1 MGRDLQKKK
10 NRSGKQGIKIKPRK
24 KRILNPLGNSI
35 IAKNWNKKETLTQ
48 NYNRLGLVSRL
59 KAPTGGS
66 EISLAQATLLREA
79 ALATTSSLE
88 APRATAAAIRKARA
102 PEPLA
107 ISTIEGA
114 VISETRVERDATGRI
129 IRVIGSTTKPNPLRD
144 QLNQFDEDEEEE
156 EDEDEEEDEEDEEEW
171 GGIDEG
177 VPASTGIV
185 RQLEELAAQ
194 PVIKKPRYQSER
206 EREWI
211 TRLVERHGEDNTAA
225 MVRDRR
231 LNPMQQTEADIRK
244 RLRIW
249 QENR

>member
-35 IAKNWNKKETLTQ
+35 IAKNCPHRRFRDLPRAG
-48 NYNRLGLVSRL
+48 YPPPRSR
-59 KAPTGGS
+59 P
-66 EISLAQATLLREA
+66 RHH
-79 ALATTSSLE
+79 LE
-88 APRATAAAIRKARA
+88 PRSAPRHRRRHSQGQS

-194 PVIKKPRYQSER
+194 PVIKSLDTK
-206 EREWI
+206 
-211 TRLVERHGEDNTAA
+211 
-225 MVRDRR
+225 VRGNESGSRG
-231 LNPMQQTEADIRK
+231 
-244 RLRIW
+244 
-249 QENR
+249 